1 MIAPL
6 PRQVRPQR
14 GETAE
19 RFVHRLAHTN
29 HLRPTYL
36 RGCLTDSGGP
46 GPIRL
51 EELAALAGRIPPDLT
66 RLFPELAPRHR
77 TPGRTRD
84 TAAKKAEND
93 QRKRQLFADI
103 TTDVEAGMSHR
114 AIATKHH
121 VSRRTIR
128 KALHHQVPPP
138 RKKIHRRPAVLH
150 DLAGHIDAMLR
161 TEPTIRTIM
170 IWQRLHDEHDATPS
184 YPAIRAYVSTYKL
197 VHRQT

>member
-1 MIAPL
+1 MSPPL

-14 GETAE
+14 DETAE
-19 RFVHRLAHTN
+19 RFVHRLAHAN

-36 RGCLTDSGGP
+36 RGCLTQSGGP

-51 EELAALAGRIPPDLT
+51 EKLTELTGRTAADLI
-66 RLFPELAPRHR
+66 RMFPELAPRHR

-93 QRKRQLFADI
+93 ERKRQLFAAVI
-103 TTDVEAGMSHR
+103 TDVEAGTSHR
-114 AIATKHH
+114 AIAGKHH
-121 VSRRTIR
+121 ISRRTIR
-128 KALHHQVPPP
+128 KVLHHHTPPP

-161 TEPTIRTIM
+161 AEHSIKTIE
-170 IWQRLHDEHDATPS
+170 IWQRLHDEHDATAS
-184 YPAIRAYVSTYKL
+184 YPAVRAYVSARRPANL
-197 VHRQT
+197 QT